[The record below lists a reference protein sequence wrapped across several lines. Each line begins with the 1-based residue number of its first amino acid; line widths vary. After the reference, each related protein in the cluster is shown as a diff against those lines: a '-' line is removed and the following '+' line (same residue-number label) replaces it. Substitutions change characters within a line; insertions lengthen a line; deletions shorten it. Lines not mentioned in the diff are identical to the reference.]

1 MTDVVLSEPFGA
13 DPVAEVPLTRS
24 PLVRALAQVRFPRL
38 VAMSA
43 QNIDATISLVVEKL
57 KDGYPIL
64 GEQREAQVTLT
75 PDGVSQTP
83 GARLWQLRSPD
94 DAWQVTLGETFVS
107 LDTKAYTSRAD
118 FTRRLAAVL
127 AGIAETIAPPFAERL
142 GVRYTNRIENSVL
155 LLRLEE
161 LVRPEVLGGVAVPR
175 PEGVVLAHTMSE
187 SLYKIDSRMLHARWG
202 LLPPG
207 AVIDPALPPSA
218 DSSWILDLDSFTQ
231 DRSPFDA
238 SMLASAAE
246 ELASAAYRYFRWV
259 VTEEFLKAFGGAP

>member
-1 MTDVVLSEPFGA
+1 MADRVLSEPFGK
-13 DPVAEVPLTRS
+13 DPVVEVPLTRS

-38 VAMSA
+38 VAMSP
-43 QNIDATISLVVEKL
+43 QNIDATIGLVLERL
-57 KDGYPIL
+57 KADYPIL

-94 DAWQVTLGETFVS
+94 DVWQVTLGETFVS

-118 FTRRLAAVL
+118 FTRRLEAVL

-142 GVRYTNRIENSVL
+142 GVRYINRVEDSAL
-155 LLRLEE
+155 LLRLQE
-161 LVRPEVLGGVAVPR
+161 LVRPEVLGGIAVPR
-175 PEGVVLAHTMSE
+175 PEGVVLAHTISE
-187 SLYKIDSRMLHARWG
+187 SLYAIGSRMLHARWG

-207 AVIDPALPPSA
+207 GVFDPTLPASA
-218 DSSWILDLDSFTQ
+218 GSSWVLDLDSFTEV
-231 DRSPFDA
+231 RSAFAA
-238 SMLASAAE
+238 SVLASEAE